1 MIVCVWGGA
10 CIGSK
15 ISNEFL
21 FFPVSKWEKGKG
33 RKLIKRETE
42 GEIKGKR

>member
-1 MIVCVWGGA
+1 MGGGA

-21 FFPVSKWEKGKG
+21 FFTVSKREKGRG
-33 RKLIKRETE
+33 RKLIKRESDGGRDRE
-42 GEIKGKR
+42 K